1 VTRIGQRLT
10 IRSRL
15 TLLTAG
21 LVFIAGSVLVVG
33 GYRWLTSRLPE
44 AAVVP
49 VTEGRIAVGVDQRT
63 PVVLPGGQVL
73 GRTTIAPS
81 QPTDDGATA
90 EPVVNLVSDAVRSA
104 SEQLAQEVARRA
116 AVQSVALVVL
126 LTAMALGIGWLAA
139 RRALAPVHSM
149 TESARRLG
157 GPSLS
162 DRLPIEGP
170 QDELREL
177 GETFNAMLDR
187 VEAAVRREQ
196 RLIANVS
203 HELRTPLAN
212 QRAVLELALEPSST
226 NDAEALAAS
235 ARTAL
240 EQNVRANRLIEQL
253 LLLARVEQS
262 DFDDRDTEEI
272 DLLETMRRLVAQPA
286 LDQLR
291 TDGVEVA
298 LDPRSTSTPVRGDT
312 VLIERMLGNTL
323 ENAVRH
329 NMVGGEVH
337 VRVGNHN
344 GHPEVQVVN
353 TGPIL
358 PPDEIPGLLQPFRR
372 GSTGPRTDRVRSQD
386 GAGLGLSVV
395 AAIARRY
402 RISLQLEP
410 RDEGGLSVTFR
421 WPEDRRSA

>member
-1 VTRIGQRLT
+1 MT

-21 LVFIAGSVLVVG
+21 LVFIAGSLLVAG
-33 GYRWLTSRLPE
+33 GYLWLTARLPE

-73 GRTTIAPS
+73 GRTTIEPS
-81 QPTDDGATA
+81 PPTDDAAPA

-116 AVQSVALVVL
+116 AVQSVALVAL

-139 RRALAPVHSM
+139 RRALAPVHAM
-149 TESARRLG
+149 TESAGRLG
-157 GPSLS
+157 AASLS
-162 DRLPIEGP
+162 DRLLIEGP
-170 QDELREL
+170 QDEVREL

-226 NDAEALAAS
+226 DDAEALAAS

-253 LLLARVEQS
+253 LLLARVEQA
-262 DFDDRDTEEI
+262 DFDDRDTEDI
-272 DLLETMRRLVAQPA
+272 DLLETARRLVAQPA

-291 TDGVEVA
+291 MDGVEVA
-298 LDPRSTSTPVRGDT
+298 LDPRSTSASVRGDT

-329 NMVGGEVH
+329 NMVAGKVH
-337 VRVGNHN
+337 ILVGVTTVTQKSRWSTPGPSCRPRRSPDCSSPSAEDPPNHGQTVSGRRTEPAWDSPLSLPSPAATASPFNSNPRTRVGC
-344 GHPEVQVVN
+344 
-353 TGPIL
+353 
-358 PPDEIPGLLQPFRR
+358 R
-372 GSTGPRTDRVRSQD
+372 
-386 GAGLGLSVV
+386 
-395 AAIARRY
+395 
-402 RISLQLEP
+402 
-410 RDEGGLSVTFR
+410 
-421 WPEDRRSA
+421 